1 VKEAGITVA
10 ALGGVLTSV
19 IGIVNF
25 FYARHIRLDAK
36 HIKQL
41 AARNAQVSH
50 NGQKAIGQ
58 KVDDVK
64 SDLAKNTAKTEEV
77 SKKTDVVVKQ
87 TNGAMEKAVREVVS
101 EKLDE
106 KFKAFI
112 DKRDKDLPAIIKA
125 AVQEALK
132 SSVASSVM
140 PPKK

>member
-1 VKEAGITVA
+1 MLHLLLVIQPIQVSAWAELVKEAGITVA

-58 KVDDVK
+58 KVDDVRVTWPRTLPRQKK
-64 SDLAKNTAKTEEV
+64 S
-77 SKKTDVVVKQ
+77 
-87 TNGAMEKAVREVVS
+87 VRR
-101 EKLDE
+101 L
-106 KFKAFI
+106 
-112 DKRDKDLPAIIKA
+112 
-125 AVQEALK
+125 
-132 SSVASSVM
+132 M
-140 PPKK
+140 